1 MVYTQGVF
9 PSSNLTP
16 AALCR
21 RRPFQF
27 PRSKPKVP
35 IYTTLRVEGG
45 VRSNVRDGDR
55 ARRGR
60 DGGQDLA
67 VLLNVDERRARGPDG
82 GAAVR
87 GRGRAGERDAPEVG
101 ERHEAAARGEVL
113 DDPLRVVLAERG
125 LARERV
131 RHGLAGRLVRD
142 RRLAGRLR
150 RRGHGHLDRV
160 ARLEADAGEVVR
172 PGGEPLVPGWEREN
186 EMISGQVG
194 HEKGKE
200 AYRCS

>member
-131 RHGLAGRLVRD
+131 RDGLACGLVRD
-142 RRLAGRLR
+142 RRRAARLG
-150 RRGHGHLDRV
+150 RRGHGHLDGV
-160 ARLEADAGEVVR
+160 ARGEADAREVVR
-172 PGGEPLVPGWEREN
+172 VVRVPLVP
-186 EMISGQVG
+186 
-194 HEKGKE
+194 
-200 AYRCS
+200 RCDICDM